1 MSISRPAYIPTS
13 IHVTIVI
20 VVINS
25 WAVNFVMWQNT
36 TPHIFFYIE
45 SRACISI
52 QTLCLSY
59 ELHVPLNFKIHSVVH
74 ITQTH
79 MKEIIK

>member
-59 ELHVPLNFKIHSVVH
+59 KLHVPLNFKIHSVVH

>member
-59 ELHVPLNFKIHSVVH
+59 KLHVPLN
-74 ITQTH
+74 
-79 MKEIIK
+79 